1 MVVLAVDV
9 VWSGQDYERW
19 CGISLIGI

>member
-9 VWSGQDYERW
+9 VWSGQDYKRW

>member
-9 VWSGQDYERW
+9 AWSGQDYERW